1 MPYIGRTPTNSGQF
15 ALMDEISQSFDGS
28 QTEFTCSV
36 GATEQQP
43 DAANVLI
50 TLGGVLQHANE
61 AYTMSGSRIVFSE
74 APDADT
80 KFYGI
85 ITGESQFIRTNSIEN
100 IHIADSAQISSSK
113 LSYFTDINSP
123 YASTA
128 SFGRLTLND
137 SGSSLDFVGDVSGS
151 LISTGSFGS
160 VNATH
165 LNGILEGTLGPVAN
179 ALISGSTVENA
190 PNISGSITSTGSFG
204 TVKIVGSGSSIEAI
218 GDITSSLISTASF
231 GNVVSTTVNS
241 TNIGAFTLGGKLTAG
256 SVEIEGSNFDIDGGT
271 VDGITSLTAG
281 GNLDIGSHGFRAN
294 TLTADNQTSGRV
306 AIYGTNGLLSEDS
319 DLTFSGATLTATNLS
334 ATTIT
339 ATGDISTSG
348 SIFAREFH
356 TEFTSA
362 SVVFASGSNK
372 FGDTLDDNH
381 RFTGSIEATGSS
393 LSITPEG
400 GVSGSLTSTGS
411 FGSIVT
417 GGTGVSSFTGNVGIG
432 TNNPN
437 EKLHVE
443 GSSPSIRIKASN
455 EGGEPELKLQS
466 DQGDDHDDL
475 FSIRAVNEHA
485 LNIINFTG
493 DTATSMMFISG
504 SGKVGIGT
512 NTFFSDG
519 YSHLSI
525 RGNASDGVS
534 GLSFQV
540 AGTNGSARNF
550 SITANNSAN
559 GALDIRM
566 SNANN
571 NTPNTNRLLTLDINS
586 KISLSNNDSGTN
598 NTVFGNS
605 AGANLGSG
613 ALYNTLFG
621 HNAGNALTT
630 GDANTFFGQ
639 GAGAQ
644 HTLGGS
650 NIAIGHNAFAQTDEG
665 TNSLSSADNIFIGQD
680 AGGGAYANAESS
692 RNIAIGNLTLDAALN
707 GAFNNV
713 VIGHQ
718 AASAVTSGDS
728 NIVLGKSAALVMS
741 TGNQN
746 IIIGQDAGAALTTQ
760 DTCIFIGHDS
770 GKAVNNNGANGSI
783 FIGYQAGL
791 AVTNGEKN
799 TAMGYNALSS
809 NQQGDKVVAI
819 GYEAAEDYNPTADYG
834 NSVFIGYAAG
844 KETTT
849 ARKATIVGD
858 LAVASGIMTGHE
870 NTVLG
875 HAAGYV
881 LTAGSGST
889 FVGLEAG
896 ASVTDGNTLIAMGYQ
911 AMKNGNVRYNASDS
925 IAIGTKALY
934 GLTTGNGNIC
944 IGAYS
949 GYSISNG
956 SYNTTLGHLAGQS
969 FNASSTHNTLIGFMA
984 GSTIGAAGD
993 NNNTCI
999 GSEAGLNVSTGVNN
1013 IVIGAS
1019 SGRDSVSGN
1028 GLDSGDN
1035 NVLIGKF
1042 TRPSAA
1048 NGDSEF
1054 VVGNDVEGQGN
1065 SKFTYGHGSSYV
1077 GLTAGSTTVFSSSDK
1092 RIKKNIKISEAG
1104 LSFIND
1110 LRPVT
1115 YEFKEKGELEPD
1127 FVYYEKDSTELV
1139 KGKKGKTYH
1148 GFIAQEVKEVIDKH
1162 DGIQNGF
1169 DGWNENKVN
1178 GEQHIGES
1186 AFIPMLVKA
1195 VQELSQKNEALE
1207 KRIEE
1212 LEN

>member
-1 MPYIGRTPTNSGQF
+1 
-15 ALMDEISQSFDGS
+15 
-28 QTEFTCSV
+28 
-36 GATEQQP
+36 
-43 DAANVLI
+43 
-50 TLGGVLQHANE
+50 
-61 AYTMSGSRIVFSE
+61 
-74 APDADT
+74 
-80 KFYGI
+80 
-85 ITGESQFIRTNSIEN
+85 
-100 IHIADSAQISSSK
+100 
-113 LSYFTDINSP
+113 
-123 YASTA
+123 
-128 SFGRLTLND
+128 
-137 SGSSLDFVGDVSGS
+137 
-151 LISTGSFGS
+151 
-160 VNATH
+160 
-165 LNGILEGTLGPVAN
+165 
-179 ALISGSTVENA
+179 
-190 PNISGSITSTGSFG
+190 
-204 TVKIVGSGSSIEAI
+204 
-218 GDITSSLISTASF
+218 
-231 GNVVSTTVNS
+231 
-241 TNIGAFTLGGKLTAG
+241 
-256 SVEIEGSNFDIDGGT
+256 
-271 VDGITSLTAG
+271 
-281 GNLDIGSHGFRAN
+281 
-294 TLTADNQTSGRV
+294 
-306 AIYGTNGLLSEDS
+306 
-319 DLTFSGATLTATNLS
+319 
-334 ATTIT
+334 
-339 ATGDISTSG
+339 
-348 SIFAREFH
+348 
-356 TEFTSA
+356 
-362 SVVFASGSNK
+362 
-372 FGDTLDDNH
+372 
-381 RFTGSIEATGSS
+381 
-393 LSITPEG
+393 
-400 GVSGSLTSTGS
+400 
-411 FGSIVT
+411 
-417 GGTGVSSFTGNVGIG
+417 
-432 TNNPN
+432 
-437 EKLHVE
+437 
-443 GSSPSIRIKASN
+443 
-455 EGGEPELKLQS
+455 
-466 DQGDDHDDL
+466 
-475 FSIRAVNEHA
+475 
-485 LNIINFTG
+485 
-493 DTATSMMFISG
+493 
-504 SGKVGIGT
+504 
-512 NTFFSDG
+512 
-519 YSHLSI
+519 
-525 RGNASDGVS
+525 
-534 GLSFQV
+534 
-540 AGTNGSARNF
+540 
-550 SITANNSAN
+550 
-559 GALDIRM
+559 
-566 SNANN
+566 
-571 NTPNTNRLLTLDINS
+571 
-586 KISLSNNDSGTN
+586 
-598 NTVFGNS
+598 
-605 AGANLGSG
+605 
-613 ALYNTLFG
+613 
-621 HNAGNALTT
+621 
-630 GDANTFFGQ
+630 
-639 GAGAQ
+639 
-644 HTLGGS
+644 
-650 NIAIGHNAFAQTDEG
+650 
-665 TNSLSSADNIFIGQD
+665 
-680 AGGGAYANAESS
+680 
-692 RNIAIGNLTLDAALN
+692 
-707 GAFNNV
+707 
-713 VIGHQ
+713 
-718 AASAVTSGDS
+718 
-728 NIVLGKSAALVMS
+728 MS